1 MINETIDRGTQRN
14 LALRPTIYYTASIGH
29 GIVYAVAI
37 DRQRDGQTDRQTQ
50 NVQRDIIL
58 NSTATHGWYEE
69 MREQSKVEPT
79 RNCTVSLRGTG
90 T

>member
-14 LALRPTIYYTASIGH
+14 LALRPTIYTASIGH
-29 GIVYAVAI
+29 GILYAVAI
-37 DRQRDGQTDRQTQ
+37 DRQTDGQTYRQTQ
-50 NVQRDIIL
+50 NVQRDTIL